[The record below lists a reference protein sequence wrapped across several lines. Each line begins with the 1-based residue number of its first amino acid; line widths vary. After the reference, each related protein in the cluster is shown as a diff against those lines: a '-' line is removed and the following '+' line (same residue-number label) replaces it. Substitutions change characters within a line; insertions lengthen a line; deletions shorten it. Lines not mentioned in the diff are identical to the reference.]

1 MLNKFL
7 FTLLLGALLSI
18 SVTAQEL
25 SATVTIQSS
34 KVDNQVDPKLFS
46 QLQIQLKDF
55 LNQRKWTSDNFS
67 LEEKIDCSFYITIES
82 VVSPGVFDAKLSV
95 ISNRPVYNANYTSSL
110 LNMQDASFTFKY
122 QLSQPIEF
130 NENRVQ
136 GADALEAN
144 LTATLAYYV
153 YVILGLDY
161 DSFSLKGGAPY
172 FSKAL
177 NIVYNAPEGSG
188 IAGWKSYDGQRNRY
202 VFIDNL
208 TKSGYDPIHQVL
220 FSYYREGLD
229 QMAEKPEIAKTAVL
243 NALMSMQ
250 ELTEANTNM
259 MIVPILMQGKFTEI
273 TGLFSNADKS
283 IKKQVLT
290 TLSSIDIANLNKYKD
305 ILE

>member
-259 MIVPILMQGKFTEI
+259 MTVPILMQGKFSEI

>member
-153 YVILGLDY
+153 YVIIGLDY